1 MRKIFLMG
9 FLILIG
15 IAVLL
20 AGCSLDQNAGKDG
33 GVLQLKIGED
43 MDAMTITPPVSEQI
57 RHYNIYGTGPDGASF
72 VRTEVTGSSVVVDN
86 LVPGIWTI
94 RAEAVNIQGYVIGE
108 GSATDTIVAGELTTI
123 TVTVTPLVG
132 EGELAI
138 TMSWPADLVSAPSVV
153 SQMQT
158 LGGDT
163 WFDLN
168 FDVVGNT
175 ATYVPTAPFDPIYNG
190 YYKMTIQ
197 LKDGNAVV
205 FGDFEAVRILAEWKS
220 TGSFP
225 LTEEDITQA
234 TGDVD
239 IIIDP
244 DLQNPI
250 DITFEGNV
258 PVITAGGEMTVTAV
272 PDPTDP
278 GEYQYEW
285 YLNGSLIDGA
295 NSDQITVGSG
305 LELGNY
311 RLAVGI
317 TYEQTVSSN
326 SLKFSVQEPTD
337 NDILATV
344 EYSASDLTGST
355 VDVSAFDD
363 GGDLPEDL
371 IQEKSGVMESDF
383 NVLVTL
389 DNFGVGFT
397 NGTYGLRAHIDADNT
412 GTSELTAGDFITV
425 SEVTVSGA
433 DASRTL
439 FGPWGGYFQVPV
451 YVNVAPPESTAN
463 KTIHVVLVQ
472 DGDTWGNY
480 AYGRRSYLIPETGL
494 SGDIFGAETWAP
506 FGQYSFLA
514 VIDMDDTVPFSGAP
528 EPGDYVYS
536 NTGIYWSSGAF
547 PDQNIDSWT
556 LVPTP

>member
-43 MDAMTITPPVSEQI
+43 MDALTITPPVSEQI
-57 RHYNIYGTGPDGASF
+57 RHFNIYGTGPDGESF
-72 VRTEVTGSSVVVDN
+72 VRTEVMGSSIVIDN

-94 RAEAVNIQGYVIGE
+94 RAEAVNIQGYIIGE
-108 GSATDTIVAGELTTI
+108 GSA

-138 TMSWPADLVSAPSVV
+138 TMSWPADLVANPSVV

-158 LGGDT
+158 LGSDV
-163 WFDLN
+163 WFDLD

-175 ATYVPTAPFDPIYNG
+175 ATYIPQFPFDPIYNG

-197 LKDGNAVV
+197 LKDGDAVV
-205 FGDFEAVRILAEWKS
+205 FGDFEAVRILAGWES

-225 LTEEDITQA
+225 LTEDDITQA

-250 DITFEGNV
+250 DITFSGND
-258 PVITAGGEMTVTAV
+258 PVIPVGDTMTVTAV
-272 PDPTDP
+272 PDPPDP
-278 GEYQYEW
+278 GTEYQYEW
-285 YLNGSLIDGA
+285 YLNGSLIDGE
-295 NSDQITVGSG
+295 DQPSITVGSG
-305 LELGNY
+305 LDLGNY

-337 NDILATV
+337 NDILVTV
-344 EYSASDLTGST
+344 EYTASDLTGST
-355 VDVSAFDD
+355 VYVSAFDD

-383 NVLVTL
+383 DVLVTL

-412 GTSELTAGDFITV
+412 GTSELTAGDFIRI
-425 SEVTVSGA
+425 SDVTVSGA

-439 FGPWGGYFQVPV
+439 FGSWGGYFQVPV
-451 YVNVAPPESTAN
+451 YVNAAPPESTAN
-463 KTIHVVLVQ
+463 KTIHVVLVK

-480 AYGRRSYLIPETGL
+480 AYGRRSYLISGTGL
-494 SGDIFGAETWAP
+494 SGDIFGAQTWAP

-514 VIDMDDTVPFSGAP
+514 VIDMDDTFNGAP
-528 EPGDYVYS
+528 EPGDYVYT
-536 NTGIYWSSGAF
+536 NTGIIWSTGAF
-547 PDQNIDSWT
+547 PDQEINGWT
-556 LVPTP
+556 LVP